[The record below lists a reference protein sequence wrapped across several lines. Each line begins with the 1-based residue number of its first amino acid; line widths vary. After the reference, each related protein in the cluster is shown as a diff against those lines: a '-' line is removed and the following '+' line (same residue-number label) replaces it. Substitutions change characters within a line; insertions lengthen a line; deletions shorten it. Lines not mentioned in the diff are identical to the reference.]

1 MQIYRFGFE
10 VTHFSQI
17 AIKLKNIKFQFYKE
31 MTDGVPQE
39 YRYKVVYSMVHFAKL
54 WMSFVTER
62 CERGRGKLTIL

>member
-1 MQIYRFGFE
+1 
-10 VTHFSQI
+10 
-17 AIKLKNIKFQFYKE
+17 

-62 CERGRGKLTIL
+62 CERGRGKLMMDSVDQIVQTSFFLFVRVF